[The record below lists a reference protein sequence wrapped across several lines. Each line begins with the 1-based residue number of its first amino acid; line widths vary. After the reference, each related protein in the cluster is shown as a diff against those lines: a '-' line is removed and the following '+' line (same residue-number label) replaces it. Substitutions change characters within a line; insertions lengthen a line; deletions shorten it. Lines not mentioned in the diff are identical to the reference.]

1 MDLSDSTTTLH
12 ACTCILIGP
21 ASMYRCILV
30 KESECACCI
39 TLSCMKLNCQPICHA
54 RKSCRPYLGYRP
66 FSSLGYFRK
75 SCESTWRTCIDL
87 YCVTLTYVRLR
98 SGHMTQEKGLL
109 DPIEP
114 LRMLMT
120 SQSIS
125 YGFMYMYT
133 CWQPRAPIANA
144 CRTNRQLQLLRTSI
158 NSFTGN
164 RAILRRRCYTKATL
178 DLFI

>member
-1 MDLSDSTTTLH
+1 M
-12 ACTCILIGP
+12 
-21 ASMYRCILV
+21 

-98 SGHMTQEKGLL
+98 SGHMTQERGLL
-109 DPIEP
+109 DPIDP
-114 LRMLMT
+114 LSILMT

-125 YGFMYMYT
+125 YGFMYT
-133 CWQPRAPIANA
+133 CIHAGNPGPHCECLPHQSAIA
-144 CRTNRQLQLLRTSI
+144 TPSHL
-158 NSFTGN
+158 SFTGN

>member
-1 MDLSDSTTTLH
+1 M
-12 ACTCILIGP
+12 
-21 ASMYRCILV
+21 

-98 SGHMTQEKGLL
+98 SGHMTQERGLL
-109 DPIEP
+109 DPIDP
-114 LRMLMT
+114 LSILMT

-133 CWQPRAPIANA
+133 CWQPRPPLRMLAAPIGN
-144 CRTNRQLQLLRTSI
+144 C
-158 NSFTGN
+158 NSFAPPLTLSRATEQYCAAG
-164 RAILRRRCYTKATL
+164 AILKPL
-178 DLFI
+178 